1 MAEDFKQAVTSL
13 TDRAATPF
21 TIFCGW
27 EDKGRVNAAEEKMDT
42 VEKEF
47 LAFPDIAADTINA
60 LLYQGQALT
69 DAECL
74 WPGPTETIYQGR
86 EQLRNQYEDLT
97 KYELIDGRVRV
108 MYLIANQTGVDSKM
122 LLRKAGY
129 TGGIYREQYEGK
141 IQDTFPV
148 IELVLYWGN
157 KRWRSSRSIRRMFEK
172 RRLSGEMWKYIDGVQ
187 LHVYEMRRLP
197 EETRRLFQSDMRIV
211 VDYLTE
217 GENYRSHRK
226 ITHKAALIKMIKVLS
241 GETDTDGVEEWLRKQ
256 GIREE
261 DEISVCELF
270 DQYER
275 KGREEGKLEGI
286 AAGRKAGIRE
296 GKREGRKAGLVEGIK
311 RGEARRLVTDIEN
324 AMRFFQ
330 VTLEKACEGLGT
342 TVGRYE
348 EAKRIL

>member
-1 MAEDFKQAVTSL
+1 MNQ
-13 TDRAATPF
+13 R
-21 TIFCGW
+21 
-27 EDKGRVNAAEEKMDT
+27 EEKRDT

-47 LAFPDIAADTINA
+47 VAFPDIAADTINA
-60 LLYQGQALT
+60 LLYQGQALA
-69 DAECL
+69 DAGSL

-86 EQLRNQYEDLT
+86 ERLRDQYEDLS

-108 MYLIANQTGVDSKM
+108 IYLIANQTGVDGKM

-148 IELVLYWGN
+148 IELILYWG
-157 KRWRSSRSIRRMFEK
+157 KPRWRSSRDIRRLFAK
-172 RRLSGEMWKYIDGVQ
+172 RRLPGKMWKYIDGVK
-187 LHVYEMRRLP
+187 LHVYEMRHLP
-197 EETRRLFQSDMRIV
+197 EETRQLFQSDMRIV
-211 VDYLTE
+211 VDYLAE
-217 GENYRSHRK
+217 GEGYRSDRK
-226 ITHKAALIKMIKVLS
+226 IRHKAALIKMIRVLS
-241 GETDTDGVEEWLRKQ
+241 GETDTDDVEEWLTNQ

-275 KGREEGKLEGI
+275 KGREEGIETGRKEGLI
-286 AAGRKAGIRE
+286 EGKKAGI
-296 GKREGRKAGLVEGIK
+296 ATGIK
-311 RGEARRLVTDIEN
+311 CGEARRLVTDIEN
-324 AMRFFQ
+324 VMKFFQ

-348 EAKRIL
+348 EAKRLL